1 MKKNKIK
8 YEDTKSNVLMF
19 ATIFIIMLWG
29 PIQIL
34 QTIKDI
40 KIYKDEKEKFIEH
53 EQTFSFNCLKGE
65 AYYLHI
71 DQKLDNKFFNKFCVE
86 IEEKGISRFDKLN
99 KLNHFK
105 KEM

>member
-40 KIYKDEKEKFIEH
+40 KIYKDEKEKFIKH
-53 EQTFSFNCLKGE
+53 
-65 AYYLHI
+65 
-71 DQKLDNKFFNKFCVE
+71 
-86 IEEKGISRFDKLN
+86 
-99 KLNHFK
+99 
-105 KEM
+105 